1 LPTFESIKITL
12 QSIFTMKFVV
22 SSTEL
27 VKNLSYISGVIA
39 PNPIVPILENF
50 LFELDNTKLVVT
62 ASDMQTVMVAELE
75 VNSSDKASIA
85 IPAKLF
91 MDTLKSLPEQPITV
105 NINGD
110 TFGLEI
116 ITSTGRFK
124 IAGENPLDFPKPPQ
138 VNKNFNI
145 ELNSDILAA
154 AINNTIFA
162 TSTDDLRPA
171 MTGVFVDIQADNTTF
186 VATDGHRLI
195 RYRRTDI
202 QSSTE
207 NRLILPRKALNLIK
221 SSLPSEIVPVT
232 TEFSNSNAFFSFGNI
247 KLICRLI
254 DERYPDYDNVIPKA
268 NPFKLIVE
276 RATFLATLKR
286 ISIFSNKT
294 THQIRLKIEP
304 TELTISAED
313 LDYSNEAVEKIA
325 CEFDGETLE
334 IGFNAKFLSEMLSNL
349 SSSTVMMELSQPN
362 RAGLIIPTAK
372 DDTEDILMLVM
383 PVMLNSYA

>member
-1 LPTFESIKITL
+1 
-12 QSIFTMKFVV
+12 MKFVV

-27 VKNLSYISGVIA
+27 VKNLSYISGVVA
-39 PNPIVPILENF
+39 PSPIVPILENF
-50 LFELDNTKLVVT
+50 LFELDNTTLTVT

-75 VNSSDKASIA
+75 VNSSDKAAIA

-105 NINGD
+105 NINED

-124 IAGENPLDFPKPPQ
+124 IAGENPMDFPKPPQ

-145 ELNSDILAA
+145 EFNSDILAA

-171 MTGVFVDIQADNTTF
+171 MTGVFVDIQADSATF

-195 RYRRTDI
+195 RYRRSDI
-202 QSSTE
+202 NSTTE

-221 SSLPSEIVPVT
+221 SSLPSEVVPVT

-268 NPFKLIVE
+268 NPYKLIVE

-325 CEFDGETLE
+325 CEFDGEGLE

-372 DDTEDILMLVM
+372 DETEDILMLVM

>member
-1 LPTFESIKITL
+1 
-12 QSIFTMKFVV
+12 MKFIV
-22 SSTEL
+22 SSSDL
-27 VKNLSYISGVIA
+27 LKNLSYISGVIA

-50 LFELDNTKLVVT
+50 LFELDKGKLVVT

-75 VNSSDKASIA
+75 VTSSDSASIA
-85 IPAKLF
+85 IPARLF

-105 NINGD
+105 NINTD

-124 IAGENPLDFPKPPQ
+124 IAGENPLDFPRPPQ
-138 VNKNFNI
+138 VNRNFNI
-145 ELNSDILAA
+145 ELNSDVLAA

-171 MTGVFVDIQADNTTF
+171 MTGVFIDIQSDSTTF

-195 RYRRTDI
+195 RYRRSDI

-221 SSLPSEIVPVT
+221 TSLPSETVPVI
-232 TEFSNSNAFFSFGNI
+232 TEFSSSNAFFSFGNI

-268 NPFKLIVE
+268 NPYKLIVE

-294 THQIRLKIEP
+294 THQIRLKMEA

-313 LDYSNEAVEKIA
+313 LDYSNEAVEKIP
-325 CEFDGETLE
+325 CEFDGESLE

-362 RAGLIIPTAK
+362 RAGLIVPASK
-372 DDTEDILMLVM
+372 QDNEDILMLVM
-383 PVMLNSYA
+383 PVMLNSYS